1 MDLTGGIR
9 GALHDHS
16 TEDVEY
22 LCRAIEAALLA
33 RDAQIVALIS
43 RAPIARQREV
53 LARRVADA
61 LGIDFVA
68 LVNVVED
75 AVGAGEL

>member
-1 MDLTGGIR
+1 MPRTEVVGAPFTIEQALRAFPELQQTI
-9 GALHDHS
+9 GAL
-16 TEDVEY
+16 
-22 LCRAIEAALLA
+22 IA
-33 RDAQIVALIS
+33 REPIV
-43 RAPIARQREV
+43 RQREV
-53 LARRVADA
+53 LARRVADR